1 MPSAVPTAI
10 APMNVAG
17 MRQTLAPPSCTLTT
31 PTLIIASRTDRLFPM
46 GRQLVER
53 RPGWDYA
60 ELPGG
65 AGMVFE
71 RAPEWAAPILSFLAA
86 HHPAAASVQETVVQ

>member
-1 MPSAVPTAI
+1 
-10 APMNVAG
+10 
-17 MRQTLAPPSCTLTT
+17 
-31 PTLIIASRTDRLFPM
+31 M

-86 HHPAAASVQETVVQ
+86 HHPAAASVQENVVQ

>member
-1 MPSAVPTAI
+1 
-10 APMNVAG
+10 
-17 MRQTLAPPSCTLTT
+17 
-31 PTLIIASRTDRLFPM
+31 M

-53 RPGWDYA
+53 RPGWAYA

-71 RAPEWAAPILSFLAA
+71 RPAEWAAPILDFL
-86 HHPAAASVQETVVQ
+86 QRKG